1 MAPTASIRD
10 LRNNFPR
17 VKKLV
22 EEEGE
27 VVVTDQGTPKY
38 RLTRY
43 RPERPANGAAPQG
56 LPETVVPLSIAAHQ
70 RYGSESAA
78 RHEPWRALSVRT
90 RIPVRC

>member
-1 MAPTASIRD
+1 MAATASIRD

-43 RPERPANGAAPQG
+43 PTSGAAAQG

-78 RHEPWRALSVRT
+78 RREPWRALSGRT
-90 RIPVRC
+90 RIPARC